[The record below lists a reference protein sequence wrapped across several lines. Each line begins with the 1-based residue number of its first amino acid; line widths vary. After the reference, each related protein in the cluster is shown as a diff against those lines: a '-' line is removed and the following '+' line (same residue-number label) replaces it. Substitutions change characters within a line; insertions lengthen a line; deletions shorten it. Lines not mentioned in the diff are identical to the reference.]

1 MIGQVISQTLGLSL
15 LNTGASQS
23 SPQVEA
29 VNAEEQGQS
38 HNQAAIPQRPD
49 VSISDLAKEL
59 SLNSDSDEPNWKQ
72 VQMMASQL
80 ASNMDSLFLKAGI
93 DTSKPVRINIHPYTG
108 IPFVGEH
115 PDKGRI
121 QRLLD
126 DTPDLLQQIKNVN
139 TVASYSYQVSQS
151 NHGLSSSA
159 TPMSSSTT
167 QSAQPE
173 SNKVTST
180 RLQNALEQYEQTT
193 QITRISMQYE
203 QDVGIT
209 LDVLGSNKSS
219 R

>member
-1 MIGQVISQTLGLSL
+1 MIGQVISQNLGLSL

-29 VNAEEQGQS
+29 VNSEEQGQS
-38 HNQAAIPQRPD
+38 HNQAAIPQRSD

-108 IPFVGEH
+108 IPFVGDH

-126 DTPDLLQQIKNVN
+126 ETPDLLQQIKSVN
-139 TVASYSYQVSQS
+139 TLASYSYQVSQS

-159 TPMSSSTT
+159 TPMSLPTT

-193 QITRISMQYE
+193 QTTRISMQYE